1 MVTKT
6 VQIDEVSVEELADK
20 VADILLVKI
29 ENYLK
34 ELSNLKNDEILTK
47 KEVAAYLRVSL
58 VTISEW
64 SRVGLINPIRMG
76 NKIFFKK
83 QDILNTLEQQ
93 SINKKRKKF

>member
-6 VQIDEVSVEELADK
+6 IQITEVSVEELAEK
-20 VADILLVKI
+20 VADMLLVKI

-34 ELSNLKNDEILTK
+34 ERSKSTDVVLLKR
-47 KEVAAYLRVSL
+47 KEVAVFLRVSV
-58 VTISEW
+58 VTVDVW
-64 SRVGLINPIRMG
+64 SKIGILNPIRMG

-93 SINKKRKKF
+93 TINKKR